1 MLAKRGD
8 GFLRPGVSVI
18 HGVALG
24 MAEFGQMAVAGVGLI
39 WSPRSNIELYGSTT
53 DVRSD
58 KEAGVKIAL
67 APDWSPS
74 GSDGMIEELKYSATW
89 NVSQVPPVFHDNA
102 ELVKM
107 ATVVPAQLAGAD
119 KQIGSLTKGLSADL
133 LLIRKSGTDP
143 YEALLHSS
151 PADIRLVMVGG
162 VPIYGDR
169 DLMDRLLP
177 GRQLET
183 IAVCGK
189 PKSIY
194 IEPQNG
200 IPATQKSF
208 KRISEEL
215 ESKLASWGTS
225 LAQLAPC
232 QGTNL
237 N

>member
-1 MLAKRGD
+1 
-8 GFLRPGVSVI
+8 
-18 HGVALG
+18 
-24 MAEFGQMAVAGVGLI
+24 
-39 WSPRSNIELYGSTT
+39 
-53 DVRSD
+53 
-58 KEAGVKIAL
+58 
-67 APDWSPS
+67 
-74 GSDGMIEELKYSATW
+74 
-89 NVSQVPPVFHDNA
+89 
-102 ELVKM
+102 
-107 ATVVPAQLAGAD
+107 
-119 KQIGSLTKGLSADL
+119 
-133 LLIRKSGTDP
+133 
-143 YEALLHSS
+143 
-151 PADIRLVMVGG
+151 MVGG

>member
-1 MLAKRGD
+1 
-8 GFLRPGVSVI
+8 
-18 HGVALG
+18 
-24 MAEFGQMAVAGVGLI
+24 
-39 WSPRSNIELYGSTT
+39 
-53 DVRSD
+53 VRSA
-58 KEAGVKIAL
+58 KEECVKIAL

-74 GSDGMIEELKYSATW
+74 GSDGMIEELKYAATW
-89 NVSQVPPVFHDNA
+89 NASQVPPVFDDDA

-107 ATVVPAQLAGAD
+107 VTSVPAKLAGAE
-119 KQIGSLTKGLSADL
+119 KQIGSLTKGFYADL

-143 YEALLHSS
+143 YQALLHSS